1 MQLLQAAVL
10 GMLQGLTEFLP
21 VSSSGHLILARQ
33 FFGWELLADAH
44 WNTIFDLSVHAGTF
58 AGLLLYFWSDVVRLL
73 GAFFATFRHGIA
85 GVPERRLAW
94 IIALATIPAALAGV
108 IGEEVIEAHLRDVP
122 MVIAALL
129 IVFGL
134 ILWVAEW
141 RGRKTRDLKE
151 TGWTD
156 GLVIGLAQAL
166 ALAPGVSRSGIT
178 ITAGLGFG
186 MTRETAA
193 RYSFLLSIPIIGGA
207 ALYGLHSVIGDLA
220 ALPSGSLATFGV
232 GFVSAAL
239 SGYLCIRYFLRYL
252 QRHALAP
259 LVVYR
264 VAVGAFVLVW
274 FGFLRG

>member
-1 MQLLQAAVL
+1 MQLLHAAVL
-10 GMLQGLTEFLP
+10 GVIQGLTEFLP

-33 FFGWELLADAH
+33 LFGWELLADAH

-73 GAFFATFRHGIA
+73 GAFFSTFRHGIG

-94 IIALATIPAALAGV
+94 IIALATIPAALAG
-108 IGEEVIEAHLRDVP
+108 ILGEEVIEAHLREVP
-122 MVIAALL
+122 MIVAALL

-134 ILWVAEW
+134 FLWIAEW
-141 RGRKTRDLKE
+141 RGRKTRSLRE

-207 ALYGLHSVIGDLA
+207 TLYGLHSVIGDLA
-220 ALPSGSLATFGV
+220 ALPPGSLPTFGV

-239 SGYLCIRYFLRYL
+239 SGYLCIRYFLGYL

-259 LVVYR
+259 FVVYR
-264 VAVGAFVLVW
+264 IALGVLVVVW
-274 FGFLRG
+274 FAFLKG